1 MRKFMLLL
9 LALSLAVGTF
19 GCAGSSKEKPDEFA
33 DAQSV
38 LTYLEQQNEIYV
50 QTGKN
55 SGDLS
60 KNQREDTT
68 ENGQHPY
75 AVIVTCSDSR
85 VPAEHIFNAGIGELF
100 VIRTA
105 GNVIGDHALGS
116 VEYGMEHLGVKL
128 VVVLGH
134 TNCGAVDAALNGG
147 AHGAIATITD
157 EISACLPAQCDPR
170 HAEKLNVENSIS
182 RIMESEIIT
191 EVLHTG
197 NSRVVGANFNRYCC
211 VYFAFLAYQFLADV
225 LSTIR

>member
-1 MRKFMLLL
+1 MKKYMLLL
-9 LALSLAVGTF
+9 LALLLAIGTL
-19 GCAGSSKEKPDEFA
+19 GCAGTVEQKEVPNTFA

-38 LTYLEQQNEIYV
+38 LAYLKQQNEHYV
-50 QTGKN
+50 ETGKN
-55 SGDLS
+55 IGDLS
-60 KNQREDTT
+60 KGKREETA

-116 VEYGMEHLGVKL
+116 VEYGMEHLGAKL

-170 HAEKLNVENSIS
+170 EAEERNVENSIS
-182 RIMESEIIT
+182 RIMASEIIT
-191 EVLHTG
+191 EITHSGTC
-197 NSRVVGANFNRYCC
+197 RVVGAIYNIESGTVEF
-211 VYFAFLAYQFLADV
+211 FE
-225 LSTIR
+225 

>member
-1 MRKFMLLL
+1 MKKYISLLLVLL
-9 LALSLAVGTF
+9 LAIGAF
-19 GCAGSSKEKPDEFA
+19 GCAGSVENKEVPTEFA

-38 LTYLEQQNEIYV
+38 LTYLKQQNEIYV
-50 QTGKN
+50 QTSQN
-55 SGDLS
+55 VGDLS
-60 KNQREDTT
+60 KSRREDTA

-116 VEYGMEHLGVKL
+116 VEYGMEHLGAKL
-128 VVVLGH
+128 IVVLGH

-170 HAEKLNVENSIS
+170 EAEELNVVNSIS
-182 RIMESEIIT
+182 RIMASEVIAEIT
-191 EVLHTG
+191 QTG
-197 NSRVVGANFNRYCC
+197 TSRVVGAIYDIESGTVEF
-211 VYFAFLAYQFLADV
+211 FE
-225 LSTIR
+225 

>member
-1 MRKFMLLL
+1 MKKCLSLL
-9 LALSLAVGTF
+9 LALLLVFVTC
-19 GCAGSSKEKPDEFA
+19 GCAKNVEKKEVPNEFA

-38 LTYLEQQNEIYV
+38 LAYLKQQNELYV

-55 SGDLS
+55 TGDLS
-60 KNQREDTT
+60 KSKREDTT

-116 VEYGMEHLGVKL
+116 VEYGMEHLGAKL
-128 VVVLGH
+128 IVVLGH

-170 HAEKLNVENSIS
+170 EAEKQNVENSIS
-182 RIMESEIIT
+182 RIMASEIIT
-191 EVLHTG
+191 EITQTG
-197 NSRVVGANFNRYCC
+197 TSRVVGAIYDIETGTVEF
-211 VYFAFLAYQFLADV
+211 FE
-225 LSTIR
+225 

>member
-1 MRKFMLLL
+1 MRKRMLLL
-9 LALSLAVGTF
+9 LALLLAVGTF
-19 GCAGSSKEKPDEFA
+19 GCSKANKAKALPGEFA

-38 LTYLEQQNEIYV
+38 LTYLEQQNELYV

-55 SGDLS
+55 EGDLS
-60 KNQREDTT
+60 NSKREDTA
-68 ENGQHPY
+68 ENGQQPY

-116 VEYGMEHLGVKL
+116 VEYGMEHLGAKL

-157 EISACLPAQCDPR
+157 EISACLPAQCEPR
-170 HAEKLNVENSIS
+170 EAEKLNVENSIS
-182 RIMESEIIT
+182 RIMNSEIIT
-191 EVLHTG
+191 EIVETG
-197 NSRVVGANFNRYCC
+197 TSRVVGAIYNIESGT
-211 VYFAFLAYQFLADV
+211 VEFLN
-225 LSTIR
+225 

>member
-1 MRKFMLLL
+1 MKKYISLL
-9 LALSLAVGTF
+9 LAALFAVGTV
-19 GCAGSSKEKPDEFA
+19 GCAKTYETKVQPGEFA

-38 LTYLEQQNEIYV
+38 QAYLEEQNEFYV
-50 QTGKN
+50 QTGRN
-55 SGDLS
+55 GGDLS
-60 KNQREDTT
+60 KEKREDTT

-116 VEYGMEHLGVKL
+116 VEYGMEHLGAKL

-147 AHGAIATITD
+147 AHGYIETITD
-157 EISACLPAQCDPR
+157 EISACVPKGCDPR
-170 HAEKLNVENSIS
+170 EAEKLNVENSIS
-182 RIMESEIIT
+182 RILSSEMVQELTESGDF
-191 EVLHTG
+191 L
-197 NSRVVGANFNRYCC
+197 VVGAIYDIESGKVEFFN
-211 VYFAFLAYQFLADV
+211 
-225 LSTIR
+225 

>member
-1 MRKFMLLL
+1 MKKYILLL
-9 LALSLAVGTF
+9 LVLFLAVGTF
-19 GCAGSSKEKPDEFA
+19 GCAGSVEKKDVPKEFA

-38 LTYLEQQNEIYV
+38 LTYLKQQNELYV

-55 SGDLS
+55 AGDLS
-60 KNQREDTT
+60 KSKREDTT

-116 VEYGMEHLGVKL
+116 VEYGVEHLGAKL

-134 TNCGAVDAALNGG
+134 TNCGAVDAALKGG

-157 EISACLPAQCDPR
+157 EISACLPEQCDPR
-170 HAEKLNVENSIS
+170 EAEKRNVENTIS
-182 RIMESEIIT
+182 RIMASEIIT
-191 EVLHTG
+191 EITQAG
-197 NSRVVGANFNRYCC
+197 TSRVVGAIYDIESGTVEF
-211 VYFAFLAYQFLADV
+211 FE
-225 LSTIR
+225 

>member
-1 MRKFMLLL
+1 MKKYMLWFMAALL
-9 LALSLAVGTF
+9 LAGMI
-19 GCAGSSKEKPDEFA
+19 GCAEPAQPKELPDTFA

-38 LTYLEQQNEIYV
+38 QTYLEEQNRIYV

-55 SGDLS
+55 NGDLS
-60 KNQREDTT
+60 AAKRQDTA
-68 ENGQHPY
+68 ENGQQPY

-116 VEYGMEHLGVKL
+116 VEYGMEHLGAKL

-147 AHGAIATITD
+147 AHGSIATITD
-157 EISACLPAQCDPR
+157 EISACLPAGCDPR
-170 HAEKLNVENSIS
+170 EAEIRNVENSIS
-182 RIMESEIIT
+182 RIMASEIIT
-191 EVLHTG
+191 ELTASG
-197 NSRVVGANFNRYCC
+197 TSRVVGAIYDIASGTVEF
-211 VYFAFLAYQFLADV
+211 FE
-225 LSTIR
+225 

>member
-1 MRKFMLLL
+1 MRKCKLLL
-9 LALSLAVGTF
+9 LTLLLTVGIS
-19 GCAGSSKEKPDEFA
+19 GCAGTSGKKELPDESA

-38 LTYLEQQNEIYV
+38 LAYLEQQNEVYV

-55 SGDLS
+55 GGDLS
-60 KNQREDTT
+60 KSKREDTT

-116 VEYGMEHLGVKL
+116 VEYGLEHLGAKL
-128 VVVLGH
+128 IVVLGH

-157 EISACLPAQCDPR
+157 EISSCLPAQCDPR
-170 HAEKLNVENSIS
+170 EAEKLNVENSIS
-182 RIMESEIIT
+182 RIMASETITEIIQ
-191 EVLHTG
+191 TG
-197 NSRVVGANFNRYCC
+197 TSRVVGAIYDIESGT
-211 VYFAFLAYQFLADV
+211 VEFLE
-225 LSTIR
+225 

>member
-1 MRKFMLLL
+1 MRKSILLL
-9 LALSLAVGTF
+9 LTLLLTIGTF
-19 GCAGSSKEKPDEFA
+19 GCAGNGKVKEIPDEFA

-38 LTYLEQQNEIYV
+38 QAYLEQQNEIYV
-50 QTGKN
+50 KN
-55 SGDLS
+55 GTNDGDLS
-60 KNQREDTT
+60 KSKREDVT

-116 VEYGMEHLGVKL
+116 VEYGMEHLGAKL

-157 EISACLPAQCDPR
+157 EISACLPEQCDPR
-170 HAEKLNVENSIS
+170 EAEALNVENSIS

-191 EVLHTG
+191 EITQTG
-197 NSRVVGANFNRYCC
+197 TSRVVGAIYDIESGAVEF
-211 VYFAFLAYQFLADV
+211 FD
-225 LSTIR
+225 

>member
-1 MRKFMLLL
+1 MKKFMLLL
-9 LALSLAVGTF
+9 MLLLLSAGIF
-19 GCAGSSKEKPDEFA
+19 GCSGTGETKELPDEFA

-38 LTYLEQQNEIYV
+38 VAYLEQQNEIYV
-50 QTGKN
+50 KTDKN
-55 SGDLS
+55 DGDMS
-60 KNQREDTT
+60 KSKREETA

-116 VEYGMEHLGVKL
+116 VEYGMEHLGAKL

-147 AHGAIATITD
+147 AHGAIETITD
-157 EISACLPAQCDPR
+157 EISACLPAQCNPR
-170 HAEKLNVENSIS
+170 EAEKLNVENSIS
-182 RIMESEIIT
+182 RIMASEIVT
-191 EVLHTG
+191 EILQTG
-197 NSRVVGANFNRYCC
+197 SARIVGAIYDIESGT
-211 VYFAFLAYQFLADV
+211 VEFLD
-225 LSTIR
+225 